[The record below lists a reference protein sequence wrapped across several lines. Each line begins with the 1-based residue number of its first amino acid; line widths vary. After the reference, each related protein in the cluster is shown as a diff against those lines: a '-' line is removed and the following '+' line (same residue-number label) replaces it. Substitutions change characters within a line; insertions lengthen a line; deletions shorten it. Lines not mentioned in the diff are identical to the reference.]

1 MSVSC
6 FDREDETFI
15 VLINQEEQYSIWP
28 EWKAVPA
35 GWQAVAGVQG
45 DKATCK
51 ATLTSTGQICDL
63 PLCVS
68 GWLSKRNKVT
78 REYIKH

>member
-6 FDREDETFI
+6 FDREDEIFI

-28 EWKAVPA
+28 NWKEVPA

-45 DKATCK
+45 SKADVQRYINEHWTDMRP
-51 ATLTSTGQICDL
+51 ASLRQWMAEHDYAHQGDL
-63 PLCVS
+63 
-68 GWLSKRNKVT
+68 
-78 REYIKH
+78 